1 MRDAAQKGL
10 NCLSAL
16 MLVDTVPYYRPAA
29 QGGKWAFLTADGL
42 ALQMQETTGS
52 FFSNFEAFLQ
62 VIV

>member
-29 QGGKWAFLTADGL
+29 QGGKWAFLTADGI
-42 ALQMQETTGS
+42 T
-52 FFSNFEAFLQ
+52 
-62 VIV
+62 